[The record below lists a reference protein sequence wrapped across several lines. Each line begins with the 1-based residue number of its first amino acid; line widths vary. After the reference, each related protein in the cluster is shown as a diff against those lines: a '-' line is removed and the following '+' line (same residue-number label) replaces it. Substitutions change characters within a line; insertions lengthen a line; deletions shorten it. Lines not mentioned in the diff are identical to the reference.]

1 MKTLKFKKLSPLAK
15 QPEYKTSGSAGADLY
30 SCFEDEK
37 GVIVIKPNE
46 IKKIHTGII
55 LELPDGF
62 ESQIRPRSGFAL
74 KGITIPNSPG
84 TVDSDYRGELIV
96 ILQNLGQE
104 DFIVEHSMRVAQVV
118 IVPFFQFNFSET
130 EALSSTERGSSG
142 FGSTGKK

>member
-30 SCFEDEK
+30 SCFEKETD
-37 GVIVIKPNE
+37 VIIIKPNE
-46 IKKIHTGII
+46 IKKVPTGII
-55 LELPDGF
+55 LELPEGF
-62 ESQIRPRSGFAL
+62 EAQIRPRSGFSL

-96 ILQNLGQE
+96 IMQNLGTE
-104 DFIVEHSMRVAQVV
+104 DFKIEHSMRIAQVV
-118 IVPFFQFNFSET
+118 IVPFFQFNFA
-130 EALSSTERGSSG
+130 EADDISNTERGASG